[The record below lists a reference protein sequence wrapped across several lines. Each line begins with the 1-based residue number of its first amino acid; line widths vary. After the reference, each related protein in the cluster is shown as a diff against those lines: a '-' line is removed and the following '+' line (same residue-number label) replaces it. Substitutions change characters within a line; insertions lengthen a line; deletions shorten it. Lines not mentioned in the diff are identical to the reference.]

1 MVLSIYGYVSRGICT
16 EGAQMCQFN
25 MVTHL
30 ENWSHWEC
38 GGVMQFFCSTLIDS
52 AILLHDNVQL
62 HTAQQTM

>member
-1 MVLSIYGYVSRGICT
+1 
-16 EGAQMCQFN
+16 MCQFN

-38 GGVMQFFCSTLIDS
+38 GGVIVFFCSTLIDS
-52 AILLHDNVQL
+52 AILLRDNVRL